1 MLHFFE
7 GYRYELY
14 CMTKAAR
21 TTQCTLFSCIPKEK
35 AWELNTQRNEPD
47 KLPEVKD
54 EDGPEKV
61 LNNSNVPYTRE
72 IFDALCMRYEEP
84 HSNSRWDSPLVVA
97 LPEDTIDW
105 EGIYKSLFETQPLP
119 PNKSTQN
126 VRLT

>member
-1 MLHFFE
+1 
-7 GYRYELY
+7 
-14 CMTKAAR
+14 MTKAAR
-21 TTQCTLFSCIPKEK
+21 TTQCTLFSCIPQEK
-35 AWELNTQRNEPD
+35 AWEFNTQRNEPD
-47 KLPEVKD
+47 KLTEVKD

-61 LNNSNVPYTRE
+61 PNNSNVPYTRE

-119 PNKSTQN
+119 ANKSTQN